1 MFHLSFSFC
10 SIASFPSK
18 HKSFLSFKF
27 KTNKTLSILYLGC
40 KVSQWCMYWNN
51 LQRNLLHKVIYI
63 SLQFLNVCK
72 VFKIDFDFYIS
83 DLNAIPRE
91 ELLMAPVHL
100 DLVFAVRCKYWKIS
114 NISKNQTFFI
124 KYSSSLGCGESAS
137 ENNTYMIQAST
148 TSFTTNPCVIKLC
161 PVSSSICRI
170 RYDLS
175 VSNSNKFCFNC
186 ATLELYISQTFVIAS
201 QTTATNAAEATAAPC
216 KFLVL
221 KKFDSWRYIDLRL
234 FWFQL

>member
-1 MFHLSFSFC
+1 
-10 SIASFPSK
+10 
-18 HKSFLSFKF
+18 
-27 KTNKTLSILYLGC
+27 
-40 KVSQWCMYWNN
+40 
-51 LQRNLLHKVIYI
+51 
-63 SLQFLNVCK
+63 
-72 VFKIDFDFYIS
+72 
-83 DLNAIPRE
+83 
-91 ELLMAPVHL
+91 
-100 DLVFAVRCKYWKIS
+100 
-114 NISKNQTFFI
+114 
-124 KYSSSLGCGESAS
+124 
-137 ENNTYMIQAST
+137 MIQAST

-234 FWFQL
+234 FLFQL

>member
-27 KTNKTLSILYLGC
+27 KTNKTLSISCLGC

-72 VFKIDFDFYIS
+72 VFKIDFNFYIS

-114 NISKNQTFFI
+114 NISKNKTFFTNI
-124 KYSSSLGCGESAS
+124 PVPLDVVNLHLKTIHTWFKPPQPLSPPTLVSLNFVQLVPAFAGYA
-137 ENNTYMIQAST
+137 MIY
-148 TSFTTNPCVIKLC
+148 P
-161 PVSSSICRI
+161 
-170 RYDLS
+170 
-175 VSNSNKFCFNC
+175 
-186 ATLELYISQTFVIAS
+186 
-201 QTTATNAAEATAAPC
+201 
-216 KFLVL
+216 
-221 KKFDSWRYIDLRL
+221 
-234 FWFQL
+234 